1 MIYVDKDDAKMIR
14 TWKNRF
20 RQSIQLRLT
29 GYFILILIPLV
40 VISTFSNH
48 RSRTILKNQIGDRTQ
63 SAMQSVVH
71 YVDLTMQGVYELTT
85 VLANNYD
92 INRRFEYAGKVLTPQ
107 SILDFQ
113 WIDQQIAAISSVN
126 RMAPKASLFHYDS
139 GILLSTTGYQKEQN
153 PEQLEWVKQ
162 AIEADGKITIF
173 FPEENRYN
181 ANHMIDP
188 IYNENV
194 MVVMRRMSLLNP
206 ERNKNIVILP
216 LSKDYFV
223 SQLRR
228 LLPSSRAEAFLF
240 TQDGKLIATTTS
252 STATPPSW
260 PDEGKDLIAAH
271 LPGYPERMLMVRVT
285 SQDSGWKLV
294 MVQPEKDILQESHT
308 LQGWTYLIIAVS
320 VLISLWISWIVY
332 SGISKPMKK
341 MVAAMKEMRRG
352 QLDTQIIHRR
362 EDEFGYVMDTFN
374 HLASAQRHLIEDV
387 YEKQI
392 LLTKT
397 EFKLLQSQINPHFL
411 YNTLDSIYSAAVL
424 SDADD
429 VGEMVINLSKFLRY
443 SLGKGKEH
451 YTVSE
456 TFNHLT
462 YYIKVQQRRFDFEVT
477 YRMGEG
483 TEDILL
489 LKLLLQ
495 PLVENAILHGLE
507 RKHGGR
513 ALEISAVN
521 DGEWFVA
528 EVKDNGVGMAPDRL
542 QYIQQQLDGISMMNL
557 DLSAGRDRMDAEL
570 YGLRNVKS
578 RLKLHYGEKAD
589 LVIDS
594 DELEGTRIRLY
605 IPRVE
610 CGSIRY
616 MEGDGA

>member
-1 MIYVDKDDAKMIR
+1 MIR

-162 AIEADGKITIF
+162 AIQADGKITLF

-188 IYNENV
+188 IYNKNV

-206 ERNKNIVILP
+206 ERNKNIVLLP

-240 TQDGKLIATTTS
+240 TQDGKLIATTAS
-252 STATPPSW
+252 STAAPPSW
-260 PDEGKDLIAAH
+260 PDEGKDLIAGH

-294 MVQPEKDILQESHT
+294 MVQPEKDILQESHM

-341 MVAAMKEMRRG
+341 MVAAMKDMRRG

-362 EDEFGYVMDTFN
+362 EDEFGCMR
-374 HLASAQRHLIEDV
+374 S
-387 YEKQI
+387 
-392 LLTKT
+392 
-397 EFKLLQSQINPHFL
+397 
-411 YNTLDSIYSAAVL
+411 
-424 SDADD
+424 
-429 VGEMVINLSKFLRY
+429 
-443 SLGKGKEH
+443 
-451 YTVSE
+451 
-456 TFNHLT
+456 
-462 YYIKVQQRRFDFEVT
+462 RF
-477 YRMGEG
+477 Y
-483 TEDILL
+483 
-489 LKLLLQ
+489 
-495 PLVENAILHGLE
+495 
-507 RKHGGR
+507 
-513 ALEISAVN
+513 
-521 DGEWFVA
+521 
-528 EVKDNGVGMAPDRL
+528 
-542 QYIQQQLDGISMMNL
+542 
-557 DLSAGRDRMDAEL
+557 
-570 YGLRNVKS
+570 
-578 RLKLHYGEKAD
+578 
-589 LVIDS
+589 
-594 DELEGTRIRLY
+594 
-605 IPRVE
+605 
-610 CGSIRY
+610 
-616 MEGDGA
+616 

>member
-1 MIYVDKDDAKMIR
+1 MIR

-162 AIEADGKITIF
+162 AIEADGKITLF

-188 IYNENV
+188 IYNKNV

-228 LLPSSRAEAFLF
+228 LLPSSHAEAFLF
-240 TQDGKLIATTTS
+240 TQDGKLIATTAS
-252 STATPPSW
+252 STAIPPSW
-260 PDEGKDLIAAH
+260 PDEGKDLIAGY

-294 MVQPEKDILQESHT
+294 MIQPEKDILQESRT

-352 QLDTQIIHRR
+352 QLDIQIIHRR

-456 TFNHLT
+456 TFNHLN

-521 DGEWFVA
+521 DGEWFIA

-542 QYIQQQLDGISMMNL
+542 QYIQQQLDGISVMNW
-557 DLSAGRDRMDAEL
+557 DLSAGWDRMDAEL

-578 RLKLHYGEKAD
+578 RLKLHYGENAD

-610 CGSIRY
+610 CGSIQY
-616 MEGDGA
+616 MEGTGHEFNDRGR